1 MKSGLLVFLFPIHV
15 FFYNPKLYLSLRVV
29 VTVMCILGKCGC
41 FPLVPVFY
49 GTLVVSLLFL
59 PHSVLFVFLALPAR
73 WVLSCVLPLNFNCS
87 LLSIEFSWNWCLLES
102 WWVRLVEGKSHS
114 HILLYSA
121 LTFPVWLTSPSSLAR
136 ACGLSSLS
144 LQTRQQKKKKNQYYR
159 VRYLFPGIRYN
170 WKESVE
176 IQFAKWP
183 KSPHLPPVL
192 LGVILV
198 RSIGESLIS
207 FSSVRFSPQQM
218 SSRLFRL
225 VGWLT

>member
-1 MKSGLLVFLFPIHV
+1 MVFRFFHSQVNLKDCLFWTISLKSGLLVFLFPIHV

-144 LQTRQQKKKKNQYYR
+144 LQTRQQQKKKKLSIIVWDTYFPAYGITGRNQ
-159 VRYLFPGIRYN
+159 
-170 WKESVE
+170 
-176 IQFAKWP
+176 
-183 KSPHLPPVL
+183 
-192 LGVILV
+192 
-198 RSIGESLIS
+198 
-207 FSSVRFSPQQM
+207 
-218 SSRLFRL
+218 
-225 VGWLT
+225 